1 MTAELT
7 FEKFRQILSPGGT
20 DRGGRDGVW
29 GGGGQGDGIGRR
41 RRGVRGGGGGVW
53 GGEEGGGG
61 GGGEGWE
68 AEGVLSQEEEE
79 RIR

>member
-1 MTAELT
+1 
-7 FEKFRQILSPGGT
+7 
-20 DRGGRDGVW
+20 VW
-29 GGGGQGDGIGRR
+29 GGGLQGDGIGRR
-41 RRGVRGGGGGVW
+41 RRGVRGGGRGVW

-61 GGGEGWE
+61 GVGWE